1 MRVNVF
7 THRLSSSPFIRT
19 TTFHL
24 KKFEFMVSNVLCAF
38 SLAGLCGPGLANACV
53 ATVSRTNSEIIWLY
67 CWLVVGCCGRGGQ
80 WLLFWWCRARD
91 IVRRSGARAK
101 GVGWG
106 WGLGHSK
113 LRQGTPPQQR
123 QNMNMFTCAC
133 GRLTES
139 NSEGEAHVRIR
150 NIKTHAWNE
159 TFNFE
164 FQFRPRPSLVSLVQW
179 TSADALLGVKKLF
192 VSHKTRYSS

>member
-7 THRLSSSPFIRT
+7 THHLSSSPFIRT

-24 KKFEFMVSNVLCAF
+24 KKFKFMVSNVLCVF

-53 ATVSRTNSEIIWLY
+53 ATVSRTNSEMIWLY

-106 WGLGHSK
+106 LGHSK

-123 QNMNMFTCAC
+123 QHMNMFTCAC
-133 GRLTES
+133 GGLIES
-139 NSEGEAHVRIR
+139 KTEGEAHVRIR
-150 NIKTHAWNE
+150 NLKTH
-159 TFNFE
+159 FGKLNFR
-164 FQFRPRPSLVSLVQW
+164 FW
-179 TSADALLGVKKLF
+179 IF
-192 VSHKTRYSS
+192 VSTKSEFGFTCAVSVGWHIVGCQEAVPHRARYSS

>member
-1 MRVNVF
+1 
-7 THRLSSSPFIRT
+7 
-19 TTFHL
+19 
-24 KKFEFMVSNVLCAF
+24 MVSNVLCVF

-53 ATVSRTNSEIIWLY
+53 ATVSRTNSEMIWLY

-123 QNMNMFTCAC
+123 QHMNMFTCAC
-133 GRLTES
+133 GGAHRIENRRRGTCT
-139 NSEGEAHVRIR
+139 NSKLKNAFL
-150 NIKTHAWNE
+150 KNE
-159 TFNFE
+159 IFNFE
-164 FQFRPRPSLVSLVQW
+164 FSFQPSPSLVSLVLW
-179 TSADALLGVKKLF
+179 ASADTLLGVKELCPTGQGI
-192 VSHKTRYSS
+192 VHSSSVIQISS